1 MRVINLIN
9 KIYVQFIFRAP
20 VCTVRHLLYCIGN
33 SNNNYTS
40 GVYGNFDGAESV
52 TETKK
57 YTEILTIIIII
68 GEFTLTAGIDSIMGL

>member
-1 MRVINLIN
+1 M
-9 KIYVQFIFRAP
+9 
-20 VCTVRHLLYCIGN
+20 YCIGN

-40 GVYGNFDGAESV
+40 GVYGNFDGAENV

-57 YTEILTIIIII
+57 YTEILTIIFII